1 MTVMTPEGLGFTL
14 LADLHEHHLEGKGAT
29 TMSLQS
35 PDARRAVDRP
45 SRVLFS
51 VEDAPILEDT
61 QILDPEVRF
70 LERVIGDMTYARAAA
85 AGALYM
91 CLGMLIGLIVALFA
105 TGYAWLGVILGGLLV
120 GVGAGAAFGLY
131 AHWATC
137 RRRQLRAS
145 ARHG

>member
-1 MTVMTPEGLGFTL
+1 MTVMTPQSLGFKL
-14 LADLHEHHLEGKGAT
+14 LADLHEHHWKEKGAT
-29 TMSLQS
+29 TMSLHS
-35 PDARRAVDRP
+35 LDARRAVDRP
-45 SRVLFS
+45 SRVLYP
-51 VEDAPILEDT
+51 VEDT
-61 QILDPEVRF
+61 QILEPDVRF
-70 LERVIGDMTYARAAA
+70 LERVIGGMTYARAAA